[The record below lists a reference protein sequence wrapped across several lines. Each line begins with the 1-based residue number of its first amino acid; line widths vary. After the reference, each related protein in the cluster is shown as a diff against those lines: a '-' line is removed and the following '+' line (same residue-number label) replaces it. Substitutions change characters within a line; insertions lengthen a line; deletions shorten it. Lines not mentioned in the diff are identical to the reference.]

1 MKKIILIVV
10 LAFTLINITYFPA
23 FASYDSGSIEDI
35 LPSEMSEILQ
45 QNGFDSLNIDALK
58 ELNIS
63 DILKYIKNIIK
74 SEMDTPFLL
83 IYAIFLIILII
94 TIARGING
102 GALSSELDNN
112 LGTVGILSL
121 CATVL
126 TPIISCLSET
136 KNFIENISVF
146 TKSFVPVLTGVM
158 VSAGQSTTGLGY
170 QTIMLSAVEL
180 LSSFL
185 SGIILPLLFI
195 FLVISLVSKTTSFIN
210 LNSLTTSVKSGVTW
224 SLGLSVGLFVAL
236 ITIKGIIGYGA
247 DSVALRTGRFF
258 IGSFVPAV
266 GSALSEAAS
275 TAVKGVGVIKN
286 TTGVF
291 GIIAALL
298 YILPPLIKILM
309 YKFTCDISTM
319 LGDAFGAVKISSV
332 IRDISTVLAL
342 LCSVILSFGAIIIL
356 STALTLLIGGNI

>member
-1 MKKIILIVV
+1 MKKLISVIAVLFILFNNSS
-10 LAFTLINITYFPA
+10 FTT
-23 FASYDSGSIEDI
+23 FASDNGGNIKNI
-35 LPSEMSEILQ
+35 LPSETSEILE
-45 QNGFDSLNIDALK
+45 QNGFDSLDIDALK
-58 ELNIS
+58 QLNIT
-63 DILKYIKNIIK
+63 DVFNYIKNLIK
-74 SEMDTPFLL
+74 SEINTPFLL

-94 TIARGING
+94 TITHGING

-112 LGTVGILSL
+112 LGIVGVLSL
-121 CATVL
+121 CTTIL
-126 TPIISCLSET
+126 TPIISCLGET
-136 KNFIENISVF
+136 KTFIENISTF

-170 QTIMLSAVEL
+170 QAIMLCAAEL

-195 FLVISLVSKTTSFIN
+195 FLALSLVSKTTSFIN
-210 LNSLTTSVKSGVTW
+210 LNSLTTSVKSGATW

-236 ITIKGIIGYGA
+236 ITIKGLIGVGA

-275 TAVKGVGVIKN
+275 TAIKGMGVIKN

-291 GIIAALL
+291 GIIAAFL

-309 YKFTCDISTM
+309 YKFTCDISAI
-319 LGDAFGAVKISSV
+319 LGELLGAAKISAV
-332 IRDISTVLAL
+332 IRDISTVLGL
-342 LCSVILSFGAIIIL
+342 LCSVILSFGAVIIL